1 MPNLIQ
7 LLGGIDLFFGIF
19 GLVAL
24 AVSPYVR
31 SSGLFERTLIL
42 AMSLAFALS
51 GAILWMS

>member
-1 MPNLIQ
+1 MLNPIQ
-7 LLGGIDLFFGIF
+7 VLGGVDLFFGIF

-24 AVSPYVR
+24 AVSPSVKDSGSFTR
-31 SSGLFERTLIL
+31 SLVL